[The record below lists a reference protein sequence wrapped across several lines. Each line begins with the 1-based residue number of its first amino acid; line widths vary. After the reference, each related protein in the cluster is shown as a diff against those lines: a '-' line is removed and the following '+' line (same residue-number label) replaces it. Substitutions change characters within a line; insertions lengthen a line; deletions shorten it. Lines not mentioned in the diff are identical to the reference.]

1 MLLSV
6 ICTCFVYFGM
16 FLWCISINMH
26 SLLIKKE
33 GVPTLELLKRSHTLA
48 SLMRITNE
56 KEEDPSLQFWLKWIQ
71 ELGLKCTKMKM
82 QV

>member
-16 FLWCISINMH
+16 LLWCISINMH

-33 GVPTLELLKRSHTLA
+33 RVPTLALLKRSHTLA
-48 SLMRITNE
+48 SLTRITNE